1 MSFTNSVIAKM
12 PAVKQLTFVFL
23 IFFGLCSFAFSN
35 VDYEKKDSPRVS
47 VVEMTKDI
55 LYYVNLHRR
64 SIGLQN
70 LQLNDVECALAV
82 QHSINMASNKTP
94 FGHSGLNDRAKKI
107 AHEIGKISMVAENV
121 ASGDMSAKEV
131 VDGWLHSPGHKR
143 NIETNFTLTG
153 IGVAKNSKGIIY
165 YTQIFTK

>member
-1 MSFTNSVIAKM
+1 MKQLKYFILTLVCFSSFSFRNIGSIKDDSPKVSVI
-12 PAVKQLTFVFL
+12 
-23 IFFGLCSFAFSN
+23 
-35 VDYEKKDSPRVS
+35 
-47 VVEMTKDI
+47 EMTKDI

-70 LQLNDVECALAV
+70 LKLNDVECSLAV

-94 FGHSGLNDRAKKI
+94 FGHDGLNDRAKKI
-107 AHEIGKISMVAENV
+107 SHDIGKVSMVAENV

-143 NIETNFTLTG
+143 NIETDFTLTG
-153 IGVAKNSKGIIY
+153 IGVAKNSKGVVY

>member
-1 MSFTNSVIAKM
+1 MPFAKQLRFVLCTTICFSFFSFTNIESENAKHINNEAPGVSVI
-12 PAVKQLTFVFL
+12 
-23 IFFGLCSFAFSN
+23 N
-35 VDYEKKDSPRVS
+35 
-47 VVEMTKDI
+47 MTNAI

-64 SIGLQN
+64 SIGLQS
-70 LQLNDVECALAV
+70 LRLNNFESSLAL

-94 FGHSGLNDRAKKI
+94 FGHDGFPQRAKTI
-107 AHEIGKISMVAENV
+107 SHQIGKISLAAENV

-143 NIETNFTLTG
+143 NIETDFTLTG
-153 IGVAKNSKGIIY
+153 IGVAKNNKGVIY